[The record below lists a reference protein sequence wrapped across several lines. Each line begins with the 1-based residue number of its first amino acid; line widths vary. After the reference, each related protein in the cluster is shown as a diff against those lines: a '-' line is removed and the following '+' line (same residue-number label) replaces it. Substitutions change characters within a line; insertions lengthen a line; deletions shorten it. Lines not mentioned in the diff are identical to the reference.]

1 MSDFLSLTEASRRAD
16 VSPTSV
22 RRWIAAGKL
31 KASKNKND
39 EWVIDPDILHHFL
52 IRQVGPR
59 VAPTL
64 ENTGVGR
71 RGGATAGGATVGPP
85 VGPPVGPTVGAGDG
99 YAEALKEAREALAR
113 ERQINDELRTQVR
126 ELEKERTQHLAE
138 MRAMLAKDGS
148 GGREGVISRWIRR

>member
-59 VAPTL
+59 VGPTS
-64 ENTGVGR
+64 ENTGGGR
-71 RGGATAGGATVGPP
+71 RGGATAGGPTVGPS
-85 VGPPVGPTVGAGDG
+85 VGQTVGGGDG

-148 GGREGVISRWIRR
+148 GGREGMISRWIRR

>member
-1 MSDFLSLTEASRRAD
+1 MSDFLSLAEASRRAD

-31 KASKNKND
+31 KASKNKDD

-52 IRQVGPR
+52 IRHVGPR
-59 VAPTL
+59 VGPTL
-64 ENTGVGR
+64 ENIGGGR
-71 RGGATAGGATVGPP
+71 RGGATAGGTTVGPP
-85 VGPPVGPTVGAGDG
+85 VGQTVGGGDS

-138 MRAMLAKDGS
+138 MRAMLAKDGG
-148 GGREGVISRWIRR
+148 GGRDGVISRWIRR